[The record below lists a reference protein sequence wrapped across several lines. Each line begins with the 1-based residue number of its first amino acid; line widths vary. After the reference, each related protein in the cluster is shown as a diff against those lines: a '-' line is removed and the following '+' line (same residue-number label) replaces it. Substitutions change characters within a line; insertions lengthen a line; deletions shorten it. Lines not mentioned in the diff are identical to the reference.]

1 MTEYTIPN
9 KVCAEC
15 GRVILPTENFSY
27 VTDKGPRCTGC
38 SNAPVSLTWSV
49 PPTTNVIMPA
59 LKEEGV
65 AEERPTVQTSFTVTR
80 ELKRKRGANHQVHY
94 DSRTKQLEI
103 RYPMMGRTIVQIPR
117 EDLAK
122 LLVTLGSVLDEIA
135 KAEVNLL
142 EGKAP

>member
-38 SNAPVSLTWSV
+38 SNAPVSLTWSGSPNTAVLMSTLTEQEEDV
-49 PPTTNVIMPA
+49 P
-59 LKEEGV
+59 
-65 AEERPTVQTSFTVTR
+65 EERAIVKTSFIVTR
-80 ELKRKRGANHQVHY
+80 EVKRKKGVNHQVHY

-103 RYPMMGRTIVQIPR
+103 KGSLGRSTIAQIPR
-117 EDLAK
+117 EDLEEVIAA
-122 LLVTLGSVLDEIA
+122 LEGVLEEVV
-135 KAEVNLL
+135 KAEASQ
-142 EGKAP
+142 AP